1 MVITFE
7 GLLMPFSFP
16 RRTLTSSFLRV
27 LKIVTHCMIFEP
39 FFFFRCESRPIAFLS
54 SDGLHIELRGPRKR
68 RTVCTY
74 VPFLCIY
81 RSTP

>member
-1 MVITFE
+1 MMVITFE

-39 FFFFRCESRPIAFLS
+39 FFAARVVL
-54 SDGLHIELRGPRKR
+54 
-68 RTVCTY
+68 
-74 VPFLCIY
+74 
-81 RSTP
+81 